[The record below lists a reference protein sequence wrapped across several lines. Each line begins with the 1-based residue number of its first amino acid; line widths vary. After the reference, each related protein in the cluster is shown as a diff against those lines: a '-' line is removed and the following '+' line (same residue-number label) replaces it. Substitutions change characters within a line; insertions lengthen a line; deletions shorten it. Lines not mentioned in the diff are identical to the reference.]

1 MNCIICGKQF
11 RVGDGYAFYR
21 DDAEKICHSC
31 HEAWFGSSPLG
42 REYKIRASDIP
53 KDCNHPDT
61 YVTRDP
67 EGIFWRIC
75 RWCGEKLGL

>member
-1 MNCIICGKQF
+1 MSCTICGKEF

-21 DDAEKICHSC
+21 DDTEKICHSC
-31 HEAWFGSSPLG
+31 HADWFGGKLH
-42 REYKIRASDIP
+42 EEHEIRAKDLP
-53 KDCNHPDT
+53 KDCPHPDT
-61 YVTRDP
+61 YVARDP